1 MAINPLLLNVK
12 PISEITTVDNP
23 TNGHLLFY
31 DGSDELKKVDIIE
44 FQSLIGGIA
53 KPLSIADATPTT
65 AGWYKPTTSG
75 TYANAG
81 GLVAQNGY
89 DTLFY
94 FDGTT
99 WSLIATD
106 LPQPIVNNFTNNNTY
121 NLDPEQIVPSEALY
135 TDETL
140 AGDIL
145 KRVNKA
151 SGVDVNYRKSIEAF
165 NGKDITDVLKDK
177 FPTIFKKV
185 GADFFKIQN
194 DGFFNVKMFGAKG
207 DGTDDSDAFQN
218 AADFCELFSV
228 KTLSIPYGN
237 YYLSKPI
244 VWNRGGVKVQGQ
256 GGFGR
261 EESWIGYSTA
271 TYPDKFPLGTTNTY
285 LGCTVTVPKNSTAFV
300 YSESV
305 VDAVRIE
312 GITFIAESGRTIG
325 NTNAIDFHAT
335 FDGPT
340 WNFVIKNCYFRGFN
354 KVVNFQSSTQYCV
367 AFVDFSDNAMSQ
379 NDDVLYFSD
388 IEELNVTTSGSR
400 NMSWGL
406 NFENNRCHDNSRLI
420 RGCFRK
426 DLVNIKQNNLEGLI
440 AFADGTFPKYGIDL
454 EVGNCLVNFEGNHSE
469 GLLVQDVFF
478 ASSFFRKSNG
488 ERHPFP
494 ENNQRGGSTFVKLS
508 GNNFDGVSGSN
519 PVVLEGVSIIDYDQ
533 NYIKKIH
540 GCTILET
547 FNKKGFE
554 LSETG
559 LVEPTMYVF
568 PVSDSGISNLSAD
581 SVLSNITS
589 LPDGLYNKNSILCE
603 SPLGLRQLNI
613 ADSKEGALF
622 NYSNI
627 STILSNKFYGISF
640 LVNVMGEYAFF
651 KNCIFYTNIGNFSIE
666 IFNSDFKKGWNIITC
681 IFPKNERLIDSVYV
695 GIELGGLNEKKIGI
709 DPNISLFTI
718 DDDFVKAEPYFISD
732 IKTFKKKGTFKKG
745 QIFYDELGDLNICTK
760 NGTIAEA
767 LTSTTASGNIGDNFF
782 ICNDSIK
789 LAVGGF
795 INISGYSYEIKKI
808 IGDKVFIG
816 NPFYQDQ
823 GNDAAI
829 IWDEPTF
836 KTVTLV

>member
-1 MAINPLLLNVK
+1 MSLSTTYTKAETDFLIQQLEIKTSSGYQGDLLK
-12 PISEITTVDNP
+12 T
-23 TNGHLLFY
+23 
-31 DGSDELKKVDIIE
+31 
-44 FQSLIGGIA
+44 
-53 KPLSIADATPTT
+53 DAAPTT
-65 AGWYKPTTSG
+65 KGFYALLETGIYPNLGNINAEAGKLNFAS
-75 TYANAG
+75 
-81 GLVAQNGY
+81 
-89 DTLFY
+89 

-99 WSLIATD
+99 WSKVEVAM
-106 LPQPIVNNFTNNNTY
+106 PQPIVNNYTNNNTY
-121 NLDPEQIVPSEALY
+121 NLDPAQIVPSEALY
-135 TDETL
+135 NNSEETL

-145 KRVNKA
+145 KRVDIV

-207 DGTDDSDAFQN
+207 DGVTNDSSAFQN
-218 AADFCELFSV
+218 AVDFCELFSV
-228 KTLSIPYGN
+228 KTLMIPYGN
-237 YYLSKPI
+237 FLLNEPVI
-244 VWNRGGVKVQGQ
+244 FNRGGVKIQGQ

-305 VDAVRIE
+305 VDAVYIG
-312 GITFIAESGRTIG
+312 GISFIAKEGRTIG
-325 NTNAIDFHAT
+325 NTNAIDFHAE
-335 FDGPT
+335 FWGPT

-388 IEELNVTTSGSR
+388 IEELNVTTTGSR
-400 NMSWGL
+400 NIAWGL
-406 NFENNRCHDNSRLI
+406 NFEHNRCHDNARLI
-420 RGCFRK
+420 RGCFQK
-426 DLVNIKQNNLEGLI
+426 DLVNIKQNNLENLI

-488 ERHPFP
+488 ERHPFT
-494 ENNQRGGSTFVKLS
+494 ENNARGGATFVKLS

-519 PVVLEGVSIIDYDQ
+519 PVVLEGVSIIDEDQ

-568 PVSDSGISNLSAD
+568 PVSDSGISNLHDD
-581 SVLSNITS
+581 SVLSNIAS

-627 STILSNKFYGISF
+627 STRESNKFYGISF

-651 KNCIFYTNIGNFSIE
+651 KNFIFYTNIGNFPIE
-666 IFNSDFKKGWNIITC
+666 IYNLDFKKGWNIITC
-681 IFPKNERLIDSVYV
+681 IFPKNERLIDSAYV
-695 GIELGGLNEKKIGI
+695 AIDLVGLNERKIGI
-709 DPNISLFTI
+709 DPNISIFTI

-745 QIFYDELGDLNICTK
+745 QIFYDELGVLNICTK

-767 LTSTTASGNIGDNFF
+767 LTSITASGNIGDNFF
-782 ICNDSIK
+782 ICNDSTK
-789 LAVGGF
+789 LVVGGF
-795 INISGYSYEIKKI
+795 IKISDYSYEIKKI

-823 GNDAAI
+823 GNDAPI